1 MTIVGAG
8 GIRFTS
14 WDASPRFKKDYKKL
28 DGTIVKLVKAKL
40 EDVLK
45 NPFPAGL
52 GFEKL
57 SGYSDPDV
65 YTFHVTG
72 NFKVSLE
79 TRKSGNECIAFLRRV
94 GPHDLIDRS
103 P

>member
-1 MTIVGAG
+1 VTIVGAG

-45 NPFPAGL
+45 N
-52 GFEKL
+52 
-57 SGYSDPDV
+57 
-65 YTFHVTG
+65 
-72 NFKVSLE
+72 
-79 TRKSGNECIAFLRRV
+79 RV
-94 GPHDLIDRS
+94 F
-103 P
+103 